1 MQSARNGAT
10 TAVPDPIA
18 ALKAVQAAHASAD
31 QVLVGIREAKAQQ
44 GRSAAAYLIAHQSAV
59 ATITQTQSFVATRR
73 DGIGTQAR
81 TRLAE
86 AGRHLAQAE
95 ALAATDLDG
104 ATSEA
109 TTAHQMADDAR
120 NLAQTDFNTYD
131 RSGGPGPQV
140 APPGYGQTPGYGS
153 PGYGSSGGSGFG
165 NGILGG
171 IIGGMLSG
179 GGGRRGGGF
188 GGSRWGSGGGWTGGG
203 SSGGFGGFGGGGFG
217 GGGGVHSG
225 GGSFGGGGG
234 GGGVHS
240 GGGGW

>member
-1 MQSARNGAT
+1 MKSARDGAT
-10 TAVPDPIA
+10 AAAPDPIA

-31 QVLVGIREAKAQQ
+31 QVLIGVREAKAQQ

-59 ATITQTQSFVATRR
+59 ATINQTQAFVATRR
-73 DGIGTQAR
+73 DGVGTQAR

-95 ALAATDLDG
+95 ALAAKDLDAG
-104 ATSEA
+104 TNEC
-109 TTAHQMADDAR
+109 TTAHQMADEAR
-120 NLAQTDFNTYD
+120 DLAQNDFNTYD
-131 RSGGPGPQV
+131 RSGGPGPQGI
-140 APPGYGQTPGYGS
+140 PPGYGQVPGYG
-153 PGYGSSGGSGFG
+153 PPQGYGSSGGSSVGG
-165 NGILGG
+165 SILGG
-171 IIGGMLSG
+171 AIGGAL

-203 SSGGFGGFGGGGFG
+203 SSGGFGGFGGGG
-217 GGGGVHSG
+217 GVHG
-225 GGSFGGGGG
+225 GGSSFGNFGGGGGG